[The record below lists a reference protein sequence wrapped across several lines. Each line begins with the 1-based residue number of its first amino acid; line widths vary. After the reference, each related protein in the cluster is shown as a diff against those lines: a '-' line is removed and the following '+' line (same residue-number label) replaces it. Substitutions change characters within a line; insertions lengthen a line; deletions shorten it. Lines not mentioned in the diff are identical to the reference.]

1 MSDDAEPDAVE
12 ASMLDD
18 SDSDVSCGFS
28 TVGVDEAAFSGI
40 GEVVAGGAEE
50 G

>member
-1 MSDDAEPDAVE
+1 MTLNRTLLKRQCWMIPTQMYPVDF
-12 ASMLDD
+12 L
-18 SDSDVSCGFS
+18 